1 MRSKNNRNGIK
12 QSVRLLDVTIDDEV
26 IRLTPEAPSKVKDD
40 SPLRKRDNK
49 KVSSTKSVRTDSK
62 PAVLFE
68 SNVFVD
74 KLETGEESRELGR
87 GFGSKDLTLEDLGN
101 KGNKVASIEERW
113 DTDNKTSD
121 HRWITKI
128 ITISLVLILFVG
140 GWAFYNLKFNEEK
153 NNRLVTFEKS
163 TEKLGEEEVLD
174 EEILQKTIEAFL
186 QASTME
192 ERLKW
197 SRKPKDTLEKM
208 KHHYTEGS
216 EFKVYKSSKIKKILR
231 KKLNGENVL
240 IVSNEVTRSDE
251 LVAGKK
257 DSVLTLL
264 AKDENGNY
272 LVDWSSFE
280 VYQPSDFKSFVSSMS
295 TKPHTFRLVIGSR
308 VETGPYLYSFSDDRE
323 YQAYRINIS
332 GNEEDYLYAYAKV
345 NSEQDIQL
353 KKLFSETADNVKRK
367 SMLTLVYPENSMTSQ
382 CVEIVDVVSIHW
394 FLP

>member
-1 MRSKNNRNGIK
+1 MRSKNNRGGIK

-26 IRLTPEAPSKVKDD
+26 IRLTPETPSKVKDD
-40 SPLRKRDNK
+40 SPLRKLDNK
-49 KVSSTKSVRTDSK
+49 KVPSTNSVRIDSK
-62 PAVLFE
+62 PAALFE
-68 SNVFVD
+68 SNAFVD
-74 KLETGEESRELGR
+74 KLETGKESRELGR

-113 DTDNKTSD
+113 DTDNKTAD

-128 ITISLVLILFVG
+128 ITISLVLILLVG
-140 GWAFYNLKFNEEK
+140 GWAFYNLKFNKEK
-153 NNRLVTFEKS
+153 SNKLVTFEKPAI
-163 TEKLGEEEVLD
+163 KLYEEEVLD
-174 EEILQKTIEAFL
+174 EEMLQKTIEAFL

-251 LVAGKK
+251 LEAGKK

-353 KKLFSETADNVKRK
+353 KKLFSQTADNVKRK

>member
-26 IRLTPEAPSKVKDD
+26 IRLTPEASSKVKDD

-113 DTDNKTSD
+113 NTDNKIAD

-163 TEKLGEEEVLD
+163 AEKLGEEEVLD

-353 KKLFSETADNVKRK
+353 KKLFSQTADNVKRK

-382 CVEIVDVVSIHW
+382 CVEIVEVVSIHW

>member
-26 IRLTPEAPSKVKDD
+26 IRLTPEASSKVKDD

-49 KVSSTKSVRTDSK
+49 KVSSTKSVKTDSK

-74 KLETGEESRELGR
+74 KLETGEKSRELGR

-113 DTDNKTSD
+113 NTDNKTAD

-128 ITISLVLILFVG
+128 ITVSLVLILFVG

-153 NNRLVTFEKS
+153 NNRLVTFEKPS
-163 TEKLGEEEVLD
+163 VKLGEEEVLD
-174 EEILQKTIEAFL
+174 EEMLQKTIEAFL

-251 LVAGKK
+251 LEAGKK

-272 LVDWSSFE
+272 LIDWSSFE

-353 KKLFSETADNVKRK
+353 KKLFSQTADNVKRK